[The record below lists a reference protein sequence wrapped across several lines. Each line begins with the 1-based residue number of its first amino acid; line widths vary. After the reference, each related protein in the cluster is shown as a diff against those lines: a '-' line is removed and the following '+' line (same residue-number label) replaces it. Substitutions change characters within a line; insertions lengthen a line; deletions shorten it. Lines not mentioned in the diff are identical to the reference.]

1 MAFFRIQILTRLFV
15 LHIKKIANTQGVNS
29 SLTDGKHF
37 LMFDFDNVEL
47 LRVWY
52 ELKKTQIKYNLPNIY
67 IANTGKP
74 DSYHAYCLKRVSFIE
89 SVQIALNCESIDRTF
104 VRFMLFRNHATLRIS
119 EKNGRQ
125 INRIHTIE
133 SKIKEDV
140 SVNEFTSYTKYET
153 GNI

>member
-1 MAFFRIQILTRLFV
+1 MAFFRIQKLSRLFV
-15 LHIKKIANTQGVNS
+15 IHIKKIANTQGVNS
-29 SLTDGKHF
+29 SLKDGKHF

-52 ELKKTQIKYNLPNIY
+52 ELKKTQQKYNLPNIY

-74 DSYHAYCLKRVSFIE
+74 NSFHAYCLKRVSFIE
-89 SVQIALNCESIDRTF
+89 MVQIALNCESIDRTF
-104 VRFMLFRNHATLRIS
+104 VRFALFRNHATLRIS

-125 INRIHTIE
+125 ITRVHTIE
-133 SKIKEDV
+133 SKIKESV